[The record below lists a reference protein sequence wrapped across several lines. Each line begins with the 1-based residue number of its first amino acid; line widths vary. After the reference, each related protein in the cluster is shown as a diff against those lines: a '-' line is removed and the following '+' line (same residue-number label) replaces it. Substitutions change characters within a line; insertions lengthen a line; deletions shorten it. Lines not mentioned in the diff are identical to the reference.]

1 MPNKTKTIKLF
12 IFSIVIFTFL
22 INLAGLSYEKIYRSG
37 NYAIHNSEVVSNY
50 SESNYPN
57 IPLETRQQATCSNFK
72 SPFGNVEIYYKL
84 LALSILA
91 TIISIIAVFILLII
105 FLLSTF
111 KENKKMILSHSEMLI
126 IVSIELISFL
136 SAVWFFT
143 FEPDYFFTYCIH
155 FL

>member
-1 MPNKTKTIKLF
+1 MLNKTKTIKLL

-22 INLAGLSYEKIYRSG
+22 INLAGLSYERIYRSG

-57 IPLETRQQATCSNFK
+57 APLETRQQTTCSNLKF
-72 SPFGNVEIYYKL
+72 PFGNIEIYYKL
-84 LALSILA
+84 SALSVLA
-91 TIISIIAVFILLII
+91 TLISIAAVFISLII
-105 FLLSTF
+105 FLSPTF
-111 KENKKMILSHSEMLI
+111 KKHKKRVLSYGYMLI

-136 SAVWFFT
+136 SFVWFFT
-143 FEPDYFFTYCIH
+143 FEPDYSFTYCVH